1 MNLADHKIAAAIGA
15 VGIALVLGHVVLG
28 RDVVPPP
35 VALLGA
41 GIAAVAA
48 LFVAIADRRR
58 ADRPGGSDG
67 ER

>member
-15 VGIALVLGHVVLG
+15 IGIALVLGHVVLG
-28 RDVVPPP
+28 RDIVPPL

-41 GIAAVAA
+41 AIVGVAA
-48 LFVAIADRRR
+48 LFVAIAERRR

>member
-28 RDVVPPP
+28 RDVVPPLA
-35 VALLGA
+35 ALLGA
-41 GIAAVAA
+41 GIVGVAA
-48 LFVAIADRRR
+48 LFVAIA
-58 ADRPGGSDG
+58 